1 MVHIEEKGILITIN
15 MKLRLDNSAICTCFV
30 VYFNLSQYLFTHEL
44 KYIMVSHFGIGP
56 DLWNVGSLLRKK
68 CNLCHLER
76 VTFQRSKLQCAL
88 CTFISLL
95 YSKNRL
101 FDSCAIDSFCINS
114 LKINIS
120 PYNRPTG
127 HHTAFVMVSCQG
139 KNWKIFWSF
148 YVEHIKYEVSIISR
162 LM

>member
-1 MVHIEEKGILITIN
+1 

-68 CNLCHLER
+68 CNLCHLEM
-76 VTFQRSKLQCAL
+76 VTFQRSKLQYAL

-114 LKINIS
+114 LKINIT
-120 PYNRPTG
+120 PYNWLRDITLLLWWC
-127 HHTAFVMVSCQG
+127 HAKG
-139 KNWKIFWSF
+139 KT
-148 YVEHIKYEVSIISR
+148 EKYSDHFMSSI
-162 LM
+162 